1 MPIEFHKVTWYSK
14 LIAVILFV
22 ATFLIGFYL
31 GGENKEIK
39 NLLVPEVVEFVKE
52 TETTSKEISDGKYCF
67 YRKQVATDAE
77 PYSSEESVVL
87 NILNNR
93 VSGTKTGVQ
102 SGPGVSNGF
111 KGSLTGSVKDGE
123 VEVVYAYTV
132 EGSNGKER
140 EIYVFE
146 GEDLVKL
153 RYRLIDNF
161 DGELLPDRSEEPKR
175 LIYAKSNCE
184 VENQKVEKKE
194 NILNSDFELA
204 S

>member
-1 MPIEFHKVTWYSK
+1 MKINWHEVTWYSK

-22 ATFLIGFYL
+22 ATFFLGFYF
-31 GGENKEIK
+31 GTESQKIKNTPIPEIKEIVV
-39 NLLVPEVVEFVKE
+39 VPKKEVK
-52 TETTSKEISDGKYCF
+52 IADGKYCF
-67 YRKQVATDAE
+67 YRKQIATEAE

-87 NILNNR
+87 NILNNI
-93 VSGTKTGVQ
+93 VTGTKTGVQ

-123 VEVVYAYTV
+123 IEVVYAYTV
-132 EGSNGKER
+132 EGSSGKEV
-140 EIYVFE
+140 EIYTFE
-146 GEDLVKL
+146 GIDLTKL

-161 DGELLPDRSEEPKR
+161 DGELTPDRLDELKR
-175 LIYAKSNCE
+175 LVYVKSNCE